1 MSPIRYRGRHRKPS
15 RASTLI
21 RGGVLSGVVGTV
33 AVTGAATP
41 AHAAEDPVET
51 TAELRALNEILSAS
65 TSEAAQA
72 TETYADL
79 TGQRHE
85 HADAERRAF
94 TTAQRAAA
102 ELRAEEEAQAEAE
115 AEAEAARREAE
126 AQEAAA
132 AREAEEAAASRSAE
146 RSTLATASAPAA
158 TESAPAPASGSAAAV
173 ISFVQ
178 SQLGD
183 AYVLGAT
190 GPDAWDCSSL
200 VQAAYASAGIS
211 LPRTSQPQSTSGTQ
225 VSLSNLQPGDILYWG
240 SAGSAYH
247 VAIYIGGGQFIGAQ
261 NSSTGVVQRDMEW
274 DTPTGA
280 VRVL

>member
-41 AHAAEDPVET
+41 ANAAEDPVET
-51 TAELRALNEILSAS
+51 TAELRALNEILS
-65 TSEAAQA
+65 TSGSQAARA

-79 TGQRHE
+79 SGLRQQHQR
-85 HADAERRAF
+85 AEQRAF
-94 TTAQRAAA
+94 ATAQQAAA
-102 ELRAEEEAQAEAE
+102 EQRAEEEAA
-115 AEAEAARREAE
+115 AEAAAEEARRAAE
-126 AQEAAA
+126 EAAA
-132 AREAEEAAASRSAE
+132 EREAEEAASRSAE
-146 RSTLATASAPAA
+146 RSTLAAASAPAA
-158 TESAPAPASGSAAAV
+158 TESAPAPAPAPSGSAAAV
-173 ISFVQ
+173 VAFAQ
-178 SQLGD
+178 AQLGD
-183 AYVLGAT
+183 AYVMGAT

-200 VQAAYASAGIS
+200 VQAAYASAGVS

-261 NSSTGVVQRDMEW
+261 NSSTGVVQRDMAW

-280 VRVL
+280 VRIL

>member
-33 AVTGAATP
+33 AVTGAAAP

-72 TETYADL
+72 TESYADL
-79 TGQRHE
+79 AGLRHE

-94 TTAQRAAA
+94 TTAHRAAA

-115 AEAEAARREAE
+115 AEAARLEAE

-146 RSTLATASAPAA
+146 RSTLAAASAPAA

-183 AYVLGAT
+183 AYVMGAT

-247 VAIYIGGGQFIGAQ
+247 VAIYVGGGQFIGAQ